1 MQLLLDAGDSGAEVD
16 KLAAALTRELGG
28 DAASF
33 PVLAQA
39 GAAINEEFLAAVR
52 LWQSGVGIIADG
64 IVGPRCQVLLGMIP
78 PQGDKFASLAVTVG
92 NVSRLF
98 PATKPA
104 NIARYLP
111 YIEAA
116 LGVAGLTDRP
126 MVVGALGT
134 IRAETEGFVPIS
146 NSSRSTTRRREAH
159 LSACTTTSW
168 ATTVRAK
175 GPAIAVAASSS

>member
-1 MQLLLDAGDSGAEVD
+1 MQLLMTAGNSGVEVD
-16 KLAAALTRELGG
+16 KLAKALARELGE

-33 PVLAQA
+33 PVLGQT
-39 GAAINEEFLAAVR
+39 GATINDEFLAAVR
-52 LWQSGVGIIADG
+52 RWQSGIGIIADG
-64 IVGPRCQVLLGMIP
+64 VVGPRCQVLLGIIA
-78 PQGDKFASLAVTVG
+78 PQGERFGNLELNVG

-116 LGVAGLTDRP
+116 LGVAELTDRA

-146 NSSRSTTRRREAH
+146 EFQS
-159 LSACTTTSW
+159 
-168 ATTVRAK
+168 
-175 GPAIAVAASSS
+175 